1 MSIWLWNFVGS
12 HGQWEL
18 LVPNLATQSNR
29 EELLVP
35 KVVQHYVQLPSFEN
49 VPAGLAAVTTAPG
62 SADLEFKEPLSAE

>member
-1 MSIWLWNFVGS
+1 MHNS
-12 HGQWEL
+12 
-18 LVPNLATQSNR
+18 ATQSNR

-62 SADLEFKEPLSAE
+62 SADLEFMAPLTAE